1 MKNSECT
8 IYIMSK
14 NKWIQKFR
22 KEKDGWVQTSSK
34 GIEHSC
40 SAEQLLSHLLPILA
54 GKGQGRFTV
63 KVEPDEGLKIN
74 H

>member
-14 NKWIQKFR
+14 NGCIQKFR

-34 GIEHSC
+34 GIERSC
-40 SAEQLLSHLLPILA
+40 SAEQVISHILPILA
-54 GKGQGRFTV
+54 GKGQGCFTV
-63 KVEPDEGLKIN
+63 EVQPDEGIKLN
-74 H
+74 P